1 MNEYDMQEQ
10 NRRNND
16 NREEYDRRT
25 RNGMDMRMGTS
36 TLQGHMDIGSIKT
49 SDNERTRM
57 LEDVYLKIDERM
69 CKALNFHEQLADYF
83 CFLGLQGFK
92 RMCEYQYMKECAE
105 KRKIHKRYIDIHHKI
120 LPTVGCSGVNIIPK
134 EWERHT
140 THDIDDSVI
149 PKYTKMAL
157 KTYYE
162 WETETKDLYK
172 EFCNKLLQMGEHS
185 DYEFLKEIVLDVE
198 KEIKKIMRLYE
209 NLNGTGYDVNAIQSV
224 QDKYHEK
231 YKKKYNDRFTTKNN
245 YRYIPPYAQY
255 GDNEER
261 ETRRIGFE
269 Y

>member
-10 NRRNND
+10 NRRNN
-16 NREEYDRRT
+16 NEEYDRRT
-25 RNGMDMRMGTS
+25 RNGIDMRMGTS
-36 TLQGHMDIGSIKT
+36 TMQGHMDIGSIKT
-49 SDNERTRM
+49 SDSEKTRM
-57 LEDVYLKIDERM
+57 LEDVYLKVDERM

-105 KRKIHKRYIDIHHKI
+105 KRKVHKRYIDMHHKI
-120 LPTVGCSGVNIIPK
+120 LPTVGCTGMNIIPK

-149 PKYTKMAL
+149 PKYTKTAL
-157 KTYYE
+157 KTYYD
-162 WETETKDLYK
+162 WEVETKEIYK
-172 EFCNKLLQMGEHS
+172 ELCNKLLQMGEHS
-185 DYEFLKEIVLDVE
+185 DYEFLKELVLDVE

-209 NLNGTGYDVNAIQSV
+209 NLNGTGYDVNAIQSM

-245 YRYIPPYAQY
+245 YRHIPPYAQY
-255 GDNEER
+255 GDDEER
-261 ETRRIGFE
+261 KIRRIGFE